1 MARKKTITREQIL
14 TAAYQVIADNGFS
27 HFTARN
33 IALQMNCSTQ
43 PIYLEFKNMDDLKEE
58 LFVMMADKVNK
69 DFLSVTK
76 KHDVLVELG
85 TNFIELAINQ
95 PQLYRSLYLEDTSG
109 ASRMQ
114 AAFKAHFFQVIA
126 QEETLQALEANR
138 QQSLYCSFWIF
149 ISGIASMISTQ
160 LLQYSKAEVEQLL
173 SSFVQATLAEKGKEI
188 TLFTLANFFKTN

>member
-95 PQLYRSLYLEDTSG
+95 PQLYRALYLEDTSG